1 MSPNLGREY
10 LQQEETEEHDDEGE
24 VGGEG
29 EAVAGTEAL
38 VDGQEQSGAHVA
50 EDVVEVEAWVVAE
63 ADVVYQLRH
72 QYQVP
77 QHDHPLVVAEEVAQ
91 TQVQEQA
98 QVCILYVVQ
107 NWM

>member
-1 MSPNLGREY
+1 M
-10 LQQEETEEHDDEGE
+10 
-24 VGGEG
+24 
-29 EAVAGTEAL
+29 
-38 VDGQEQSGAHVA
+38 
-50 EDVVEVEAWVVAE
+50 
-63 ADVVYQLRH
+63 YQLRH